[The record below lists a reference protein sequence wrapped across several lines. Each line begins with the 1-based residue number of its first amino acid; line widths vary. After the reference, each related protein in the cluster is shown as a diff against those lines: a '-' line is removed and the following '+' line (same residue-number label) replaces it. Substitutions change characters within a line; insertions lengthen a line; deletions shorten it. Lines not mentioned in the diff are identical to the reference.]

1 MLLPNYEIE
10 KLLAEACYS
19 YYPHYEK
26 INNAIWN
33 LFEKQE
39 HLWLS
44 DIETMAVDLS
54 VDVGV
59 VLGYISLITES
70 DDNPQLL
77 TQLFYQID
85 ENGQLKLMDFSLPD
99 LLVLFLVTIKPT
111 TKTRNNN
118 KLMLAQEALNDW
130 LKSTF
135 TCWQPVDKVYKPI
148 LDATFNNPSN
158 SLWAV
163 LQNE

>member
-1 MLLPNYEIE
+1 MYSSKYELE
-10 KLLAEACYS
+10 KIMAEACYS

-26 INNAIWN
+26 INNAIWD

-54 VDVGV
+54 LDVEV

-77 TQLFYQID
+77 TQLFYQLD
-85 ENGQLKLMDFSLPD
+85 ENGQLKLSDFSLHD
-99 LLVLFLVTIKPT
+99 LLALFLVTIKPT
-111 TKTRNNN
+111 TKIKKNN
-118 KLMLAQEALNDW
+118 KLTLAQEALNDW

-135 TCWQPVDKVYKPI
+135 TCWQPVDQVYKPI

>member
-1 MLLPNYEIE
+1 MFLPKYETE
-10 KLLAEACYS
+10 KLMAESYYS

-26 INNAIWN
+26 INNAMWD

-44 DIETMAVDLS
+44 DIETMAVNLS
-54 VDVGV
+54 VDIGI

-70 DDNPQLL
+70 DDKPQLL
-77 TQLFYQID
+77 TQLFYQVD
-85 ENGQLKLMDFSLPD
+85 ENGQLKLIDFSLHD
-99 LLVLFLVTIKPT
+99 LLALTLITIKPT
-111 TKTRNNN
+111 AKTKNN
-118 KLMLAQEALNDW
+118 KLTLAQEALNDW

-135 TCWQPVDKVYKPI
+135 TCWQPIDQAYKPI

-163 LQNE
+163 LQNQ